1 MISKKLLEQYF
12 GGIGRA
18 LSSRN
23 YRVYWYGHLF
33 SSNGVWIYVI
43 SSQWLIFHLTQS
55 PAWLGAIGFAYLAP
69 VFFIGPIAGAIADR
83 FGQRRTA
90 IVALV
95 IGILLAATIAVV
107 IYFGTLTP
115 TLMLVFTIIQGIFFA
130 FDFPSRQALIPQ
142 MVKRSDISAAIGMNT
157 TTYNTSSFI
166 GPIIGG
172 SLLAFGNSVADP
184 TAGAALGYATFAFAN
199 CFMLVGVSRVNVK
212 PMRSKNPE
220 GVSLVLGVL
229 KDLKSGIK
237 YVSQSRYLLML
248 MGLSLFFA
256 FCLRSYQNL
265 MAGFAESLFSL
276 DEQGLGNLF
285 AAKGVGALLVALFFA
300 RRGRT
305 HGLTKVCT
313 YGAGIGGVTIVL
325 FVFSTYWPQVLLIS
339 AVLGGV
345 VVATDLAIMTL
356 IQNVVADEYRARVI
370 SIALAISV
378 GIPAIGSLAIGFL
391 AEYIGLQFA
400 MSLSGFIVLIA
411 ALFIGVKILNNAS
424 GIESITPET
433 DDVK

>member
-1 MISKKLLEQYF
+1 MTSKRSWGQYF

-23 YRVYWYGHLF
+23 YRVYWYGHLV
-33 SSNGVWIYVI
+33 SSNGVWIYII

-55 PAWLGAIGFAYLAP
+55 PAWLGAIGFGYLAP
-69 VFFIGPIAGAIADR
+69 LFFFGPIAGAISDR
-83 FGQRRTA
+83 FGQKRTA
-90 IVALV
+90 IVALIV
-95 IGILLAATIAVV
+95 GIILAASISIV

-115 TLMLVFTIIQGIFFA
+115 SLMLIFTIIQGIFFA

-142 MVKRSDISAAIGMNT
+142 MVKRADISAAIGMNT
-157 TTYNTSSFI
+157 TTYNTSSFT

-172 SLLAFGNSVADP
+172 SILAFGNSAGDP

-212 PMRSKNPE
+212 PVSFKNIA
-220 GVSLVLGVL
+220 GANLVLGVIG
-229 KDLKSGIK
+229 DLKSGIK
-237 YVSQSRYLLML
+237 YVTESRYLLML

-265 MAGFAESLFSL
+265 MAGFAENLFSL

-305 HGLTKVCT
+305 DGLTKVCT
-313 YGAGIGGVTIVL
+313 YGAGIGGVSIVI
-325 FVFSTYWPQVLLIS
+325 FVFSSYMPQVLLIS
-339 AVLGGV
+339 AILGGV

-356 IQNVVADEYRARVI
+356 IQNVVADQYRARVI

-391 AEYIGLQFA
+391 AEYTGLQFA
-400 MSLSGFIVLIA
+400 MSLSGGVVLIA
-411 ALFIGVKILNNAS
+411 AFFIGIRILNNAS
-424 GIESITPET
+424 GIESVRLDPE
-433 DDVK
+433 DV

>member
-1 MISKKLLEQYF
+1 MISKSALGQYF

-69 VFFIGPIAGAIADR
+69 VFFIGPIAGAISDR

-90 IVALV
+90 IVALIV
-95 IGILLAATIAVV
+95 GILLAASIAIV
-107 IYFGTLTP
+107 IYFSTLTP
-115 TLMLVFTIIQGIFFA
+115 VLMLIFTIIQGIFFA

-142 MVKRSDISAAIGMNT
+142 MVKRADISAAIGMNT
-157 TTYNTSSFI
+157 TTYNTSSFT

-172 SLLAFGNSVADP
+172 SILAFGNSAGDP

-212 PMRSKNPE
+212 PVSFKNIA
-220 GVSLVLGVL
+220 GANLVLGVIG
-229 KDLKSGIK
+229 DLKSGIK
-237 YVSQSRYLLML
+237 YVTESRYLLML

-265 MAGFAESLFSL
+265 MAGFAENLFSL

-305 HGLTKVCT
+305 DGLTKVCT
-313 YGAGIGGVTIVL
+313 YGAGIGGVSIVI
-325 FVFSTYWPQVLLIS
+325 FVFSSYMPQVLLIS
-339 AVLGGV
+339 AILGGV

-356 IQNVVADEYRARVI
+356 IQNVVADQYRARVI

-391 AEYIGLQFA
+391 AEYTGLQFA
-400 MSLSGFIVLIA
+400 MSLSGGVVLIA
-411 ALFIGVKILNNAS
+411 AFFIGIRILNNAS
-424 GIESITPET
+424 GIESVRLDPE
-433 DDVK
+433 DV

>member
-1 MISKKLLEQYF
+1 MISKSALGQYF

-69 VFFIGPIAGAIADR
+69 VFFIGPIAGAISDR

-90 IVALV
+90 IVALIV
-95 IGILLAATIAVV
+95 GILLAASIAIV
-107 IYFGTLTP
+107 IYFSTLTP
-115 TLMLVFTIIQGIFFA
+115 VLMLIFTIVQGIFFA

-142 MVKRSDISAAIGMNT
+142 MVKRADISAAIGMNT
-157 TTYNTSSFI
+157 TTYNTSSFT

-172 SLLAFGNSVADP
+172 SILAFGNSAGDP

-212 PMRSKNPE
+212 SVSFKNIA
-220 GVSLVLGVL
+220 GANLVLGVIG
-229 KDLKSGIK
+229 DLKSGIK
-237 YVSQSRYLLML
+237 YVTESRYLLML

-265 MAGFAESLFSL
+265 MAGFAENLFNL

-305 HGLTKVCT
+305 DGLTKVCT
-313 YGAGIGGVTIVL
+313 YGAGIGGVSIVI
-325 FVFSTYWPQVLLIS
+325 FVFSSYMPQVLLIS
-339 AVLGGV
+339 AILGGV

-356 IQNVVADEYRARVI
+356 IQNVVADQYRARVI

-391 AEYIGLQFA
+391 AEYTGLQFA

>member
-1 MISKKLLEQYF
+1 MTSKILWGQYF

-33 SSNGVWIYVI
+33 SSNGVWIYII

-55 PAWLGAIGFAYLAP
+55 PAWLGVIGFGYLAP

-90 IVALV
+90 IVALI
-95 IGILLAATIAVV
+95 IGIFLAASIAVV

-115 TLMLVFTIIQGIFFA
+115 PLMLIFTIIQGTFFA

-157 TTYNTSSFI
+157 TTYNTSSFT

-172 SLLAFGNSVADP
+172 AILAFGNSTIDP
-184 TAGAALGYATFAFAN
+184 TAGAALGYAAFAFAN
-199 CFMLVGVSRVNVK
+199 CFMLVGVTRVNVK
-212 PMRSKNPE
+212 PRSSKNME
-220 GVSLVLGVL
+220 RTHLVSGVIR
-229 KDLKSGIK
+229 DLKSGIK
-237 YVSQSRYLLML
+237 YVTESRYLLLL

-256 FCLRSYQNL
+256 FGLRSYQNL
-265 MAGFAESLFSL
+265 MAGFAENLFSL

-305 HGLTKVCT
+305 NGLTKVCS
-313 YGAGIGGVTIVL
+313 YGAGIGGVTIIIFL
-325 FVFSTYWPQVLLIS
+325 SSTYLPFVLLIS
-339 AVLGGV
+339 AILGGV

-356 IQNVVADEYRARVI
+356 IQNVVADQYRARII

-391 AEYIGLQFA
+391 AEYIGFQFA
-400 MSLSGFIVLIA
+400 MSLSAVIVVVA
-411 ALFIGVKILNNAS
+411 AIVIGIKIHNNAS
-424 GIESITPET
+424 GIESLPPEPE
-433 DDVK
+433 DV

>member
-1 MISKKLLEQYF
+1 MISKSALGQYF

-69 VFFIGPIAGAIADR
+69 VFFIGPIAGAISDR

-90 IVALV
+90 IVALIV
-95 IGILLAATIAVV
+95 GILLAASIAIV
-107 IYFGTLTP
+107 IYFSTLTP
-115 TLMLVFTIIQGIFFA
+115 VLMLIFTIIQGIFFA

-142 MVKRSDISAAIGMNT
+142 MVKRADISAAIGMNT
-157 TTYNTSSFI
+157 TTYNTSSFT

-172 SLLAFGNSVADP
+172 SILAFGNSAGDP

-212 PMRSKNPE
+212 SVSFKNIA
-220 GVSLVLGVL
+220 GANLVLGVIG
-229 KDLKSGIK
+229 DLKSGIK
-237 YVSQSRYLLML
+237 YVTESRYLLML

-265 MAGFAESLFSL
+265 MAGFAENLFSL

-305 HGLTKVCT
+305 DGLTKVCT
-313 YGAGIGGVTIVL
+313 YGAGIGGVSIVI
-325 FVFSTYWPQVLLIS
+325 FVFSSYMPQVLLIS
-339 AVLGGV
+339 AILGGV

-356 IQNVVADEYRARVI
+356 IQNVVADQYRARVI

-391 AEYIGLQFA
+391 AEYTGLQFA
-400 MSLSGFIVLIA
+400 MSLSGGVVLIA
-411 ALFIGVKILNNAS
+411 AFFIGIRILNNAS
-424 GIESITPET
+424 GIESVRLDPE
-433 DDVK
+433 DV